1 MISHIDGSERA
12 RTHWEPSRLSLILF
26 SIFILLFQLLYVF
39 LHPKDIKYMN
49 TSTLTTPSPTSAR
62 YWATLKDLSNDVKL
76 ELISLLSTS
85 MRNTEEDWT
94 ESFAGKW
101 QDERS
106 TEEITDDIRA
116 ARNAHMKEVEL

>member
-1 MISHIDGSERA
+1 
-12 RTHWEPSRLSLILF
+12 
-26 SIFILLFQLLYVF
+26 
-39 LHPKDIKYMN
+39 MN
-49 TSTLTTPSPTSAR
+49 ISTLTTPSPASVR

-106 TEEITDDIRA
+106 MEEITDDIRA

>member
-1 MISHIDGSERA
+1 
-12 RTHWEPSRLSLILF
+12 
-26 SIFILLFQLLYVF
+26 
-39 LHPKDIKYMN
+39 MN
-49 TSTLTTPSPTSAR
+49 TGKLITPSSSSAR

-76 ELISLLSTS
+76 ELISLLSSS

-106 TEEITDDIRA
+106 TEEIVDDIRA
-116 ARNAHMKEVEL
+116 ARNAHMKEIEL

>member
-1 MISHIDGSERA
+1 MFGIYHRM
-12 RTHWEPSRLSLILF
+12 PSRLSLILF

-49 TSTLTTPSPTSAR
+49 TSTLTTPSPATAR

-85 MRNTEEDWT
+85 MRKTDEDWT

-101 QDERS
+101 QDERP

>member
-1 MISHIDGSERA
+1 
-12 RTHWEPSRLSLILF
+12 
-26 SIFILLFQLLYVF
+26 
-39 LHPKDIKYMN
+39 MN
-49 TSTLTTPSPTSAR
+49 TNTLTTPSPSSAR

-76 ELISLLSTS
+76 GLISLLSTS

-106 TEEITDDIRA
+106 TKEITDDIRE
-116 ARNAHMKEVEL
+116 ARNAHMKEIEL

>member
-1 MISHIDGSERA
+1 
-12 RTHWEPSRLSLILF
+12 
-26 SIFILLFQLLYVF
+26 
-39 LHPKDIKYMN
+39 MN
-49 TSTLTTPSPTSAR
+49 TGTMITPSSSSAR

-76 ELISLLSTS
+76 ELISLLSSS

-106 TEEITDDIRA
+106 TEEIVDDIRA
-116 ARNAHMKEVEL
+116 ARNAHMKEIEL